1 MNYKWSDRIDNN
13 TLYGTSRKHKNK
25 LRFVSERLRE
35 RRLTFLGHCWRSR
48 NPETGAPQLISDVM
62 FWKCPGTL
70 KVGRPADNFLSV
82 LAHDIKI
89 DKENVKTIQSL
100 MDDRVDWILKVKPHL
115 SRKQVKN
122 AVSNKN
128 KKPTAGKKE
137 KRKRKEDDK
146 ERKKRKI

>member
-13 TLYGTSRKHKNK
+13 TLYGTSRKYKNK

-70 KVGRPADNFLSV
+70 KVGRPTDNFISV
-82 LAHDIKI
+82 LAQDIKI
-89 DKENVKTIQSL
+89 DKENISTIQSL
-100 MDDRVDWILKVKPHL
+100 MDNRVDWILKVKPHL

-122 AVSNKN
+122 AVAEAN
-128 KKPTAGKKE
+128 
-137 KRKRKEDDK
+137 
-146 ERKKRKI
+146 KKRKKKEEDDIKEEKRIRIK